1 MSEIFNSIDFFTKYA
16 EETHR
21 TINSHEIIVPVTAF
35 NKISLSK
42 RSISIPYNDDKE
54 IFLLCYNNPKE
65 FSKYPFYCGI
75 FFSNT
80 VAKDFELS
88 VKKLFFIDRINPFKF
103 NKNRYKTNTSFDS
116 KAIIETND
124 GSSPVW
130 LLNND
135 LQQVINKLFKIDQR
149 ITVGYNLVHPDF
161 EESLKGKSTLGFLID
176 DWIFDTDKIE
186 QFFELALKFQKL
198 VK

>member
-1 MSEIFNSIDFFTKYA
+1 MSETFNSIDFFTNYA

-21 TINSHEIIVPVTAF
+21 TINCHETVVPITAF

-42 RSISIPYNDDKE
+42 RNISIPYNDDKE
-54 IFLLCYNNPKE
+54 LFLLCYNNPKE
-65 FSKYPFYCGI
+65 FSNYPFYCGI
-75 FFSNT
+75 FFSST

-88 VKKLFFIDRINPFKF
+88 VKKLFFIDRINPF
-103 NKNRYKTNTSFDS
+103 NVAKNRYKTNTPFDS
-116 KAIIETND
+116 KAIIKTSD
-124 GSSPVW
+124 GSAPVW
-130 LLNND
+130 LLNDD

-161 EESLKGKSTLGFLID
+161 EESLKGKSTFGFLID